1 MQRTTPY
8 IVNFD
13 QSMYSIDES
22 SGQVL
27 ITVFLDEPPSIDITV
42 VVFTTDGSAT
52 GKHTTTVIL
61 VDSFIVYIGSG
72 LDYNSGRYDIT
83 FNVGIDNVSFHI
95 PIIDDHIFE
104 QDELFILGLCSLPNN
119 VIVGNFSQATV
130 TIVNDDINGTS
141 IMSMIIDTVLY
152 TVASVL

>member
-1 MQRTTPY
+1 MSKTVNILHVNPVHCCDIIKIAIFILELRMQRTTPY

-27 ITVFLDEPPSIDITV
+27 ITVFLDEPPSTDITV

-72 LDYNSGRYDIT
+72 QDYNSGRYDIT
-83 FNVGIDNVSFHI
+83 FNVGINNVSFHI

-104 QDELFILGLCSLPNN
+104 QDELFIVCYQ
-119 VIVGNFSQATV
+119 IT
-130 TIVNDDINGTS
+130 
-141 IMSMIIDTVLY
+141 
-152 TVASVL
+152 